1 LNEVTAPAP
10 DIDGP
15 SPVTVAGC
23 PLRATTPDA
32 RTAEVTGTLVDVDGE
47 SYYRV
52 TGLDALPPFLMS
64 LVSDSDHWLFVS
76 SNGGLT
82 AGRRGPEHAIFPY
95 YTDDR
100 IHDGRGDT
108 GSLTVLLVHTA
119 DGRQLW
125 EPFSDTYAGAYRIE
139 RTLLKSTVGT
149 TVTFE
154 ETNLDLGLTFRYS
167 WSPSERFGFVR
178 TATLTNTTGAPVT
191 VELLDGVQNL
201 LPAGTGR
208 LFQEHFSTLVDGH
221 KDNELDPRT
230 GLALFKLSSVPGDS
244 AKPGEALR
252 TAVAWS
258 YGLDADARLLST
270 VQLDAF
276 RGGSPVATET
286 AMRGRRGAYLLAATL
301 TLGAGDDHRW
311 ILAVDT
317 DQDAADVV
325 RLRGLLRTSVDLADA
340 AATDVRRGTDA
351 LVRIVG
357 SADGLQ
363 TTGDPLS
370 AARHFS
376 NALFNVMRGGI
387 PDDGYAVTRADV
399 TAYLAKASPRVLRR
413 QRAFV
418 DALPDRLAHADLIA
432 AAAATGD
439 AELERVAAEFL
450 PLTFSRRHGDPS
462 RPWND
467 FAIAVKD
474 AHGQKILGYQGNW
487 RDIFQNWEALG
498 YSYPEY
504 LESMIQRFLNAST
517 ADGNNPYRLT
527 QSGFDWEV
535 LDGDDPYSHV
545 GYWGD
550 HQVIYL
556 LKLLETSSTFHPG
569 RLTGLLHERRYTYAD
584 VPYRIRPYAE
594 LLDDPRDTIA
604 FDADRDRELR
614 RRMATDQGAFLLAAD
629 GEPVKVTLA
638 EKLLVV
644 ALAKLGSFL
653 PGAGIWLNTQR
664 PEWNDANNAL
674 VGYGV
679 SMVTTY
685 QLRRYL
691 AYCRELLAGADVQLC
706 TEVATLLNRI
716 AAVLTAHLPLL
727 DGDIADTDRRVVL
740 DALGTA
746 AGDYR
751 ATLYAGGLSGDLDT
765 VAAGDL
771 DAFFDVA
778 LRHVDHTIAANRRE
792 DGLYH
797 SYNLMRLDGDGIAVR
812 RLYEMLEGQVALL
825 GSGALDPEQAVALL
839 DALRASRLYRADQNS
854 YILYPDRKLPEF
866 LEKNAVPA
874 DAVERSKLLSALVSR
889 GDRRIVVRD
898 DEGGLHFH
906 ADFANAD
913 RLADA
918 LTALGE
924 SDAELRDLVA
934 ADRQAVLDVYEEVFD
949 HQSFTGRSGTFYK
962 YEGLGCIYWHMVS
975 KLLLAIQDVQASA
988 YGATAE
994 TLRAHYEA
1002 VRDGIGVHK
1011 SPAVH
1016 GAIPID
1022 PYSHTPGFAGAQ
1034 QPGMTGQVKEDV
1046 IGRIRELGLTVTGGR
1061 IRFRPELVRRHEFLT
1076 ADGVLSSI
1084 DVAGAAQR
1092 LPVPAGAFGFTFC
1105 QVPVIV
1111 HRGGTAAVTVVGADG
1126 GETRIAGLDLD
1137 AATSEAVFARDGSV
1151 ARLDVHLG

>member
-1 LNEVTAPAP
+1 LSDVTAPAQT
-10 DIDGP
+10 
-15 SPVTVAGC
+15 SRRVTVAGR
-23 PLRATTPDA
+23 PLRSSA
-32 RTAEVTGTLVDVDGE
+32 AEVSGSIVEIDGQDF
-47 SYYRV
+47 YRV
-52 TGLDALPPFLMS
+52 TDVQALPPFLMS
-64 LVSDSDHWLFVS
+64 LVSDSDHWLFIS

-82 AGRRGPEHAIFPY
+82 AGRVGPEHAIFPY

-100 IHDGRGDT
+100 IHDGHGDT

-119 DGRQLW
+119 DGLQRW
-125 EPFSDTYAGAYRIE
+125 EPFSDADAGAYRTS
-139 RTLLKSTVGT
+139 RTLFKSTVGT
-149 TVTFE
+149 TVVFQE
-154 ETNLDLGLTFRYS
+154 NNDDLGLTFRYA

-178 TATLTNTTGAPVT
+178 TATLTNTTGATIT
-191 VELLDGVQNL
+191 VDVLDGVQNL

-221 KDNELDPRT
+221 KDNELDPET
-230 GLALFKLSSVPGDS
+230 GLALYKLSSVPGDS

-252 TAVAWS
+252 ATVAWS

-270 VQLDAF
+270 VQLAAF
-276 RGGSPVATET
+276 RAGAPVTTET
-286 AMRGRRGAYLLAATL
+286 AIRGRRGAYLLAATL
-301 TLGAGDDHRW
+301 TLGAGEDHRW
-311 ILAVDT
+311 VLAVDT
-317 DQDAADVV
+317 DLDAGDVV
-325 RLRGLLRTSVDLADA
+325 RLRGVLRTRDDLAEATA
-340 AATDVRRGTDA
+340 ADVRRGTDA
-351 LVRIVG
+351 LVGIVG

-363 TTGDPLS
+363 STGDALS

-387 PDDGYAVTRADV
+387 PDDGYAVARPDV

-418 DALPDRLAHADLIA
+418 DALPERLPHADLIA

-439 AELERVAAEFL
+439 AELERLATEFL

-474 AHGQKILGYQGNW
+474 AHGDKILGYQGNW

-504 LESMIQRFLNAST
+504 LESMIMRFVNAST

-556 LKLLETSSTFHPG
+556 LKLLETSSLFHPG
-569 RLTGLLHERRYTYAD
+569 RLAGLLDEQRFTYAD

-604 FDADRDRELR
+604 FDAERNRELR
-614 RRMATDQGAFLLAAD
+614 ARMATDQGAFLLAAD
-629 GEPVKVTLA
+629 GEPLKVTLA

-691 AYCRELLAGADVQLC
+691 AYCRELFAGADARLSA
-706 TEVATLLNRI
+706 EVATLLRRI
-716 AAVLTAHLPLL
+716 AAVLTERLPLL
-727 DGDIADTDRRVVL
+727 DGEIGDRDRRLVL

-751 ATLYAGGLSGDLDT
+751 AALYASGLSGALDS
-765 VAAGDL
+765 VPADEL
-771 DAFFDVA
+771 DAFFDAA
-778 LRHVDHTIAANRRE
+778 LRHIDHTIAANRRD

-797 SYNLMRLDGDGIAVR
+797 SYNLMRVDGDGIAVR

-825 GSGALDPEQAVALL
+825 GSGALDGEQSVALL
-839 DALRASRLYRADQNS
+839 DALRASSLYRADQNS
-854 YILYPDRKLPEF
+854 YILYPDRRLPSF

-874 DAVERSKLLSALVSR
+874 DAVDRSKLLADLVTR
-889 GDRRIVVRD
+889 ADKRIIVRD

-913 RLADA
+913 RLAAA

-924 SDAELRDLVA
+924 SDADLTDLVA
-934 ADRQAVLDVYEEVFD
+934 ADRQTILDVYEEVFD

-975 KLLLAIQDVQASA
+975 KLLLAVQDVQSQSS
-988 YGATAE
+988 GATAE
-994 TLRAHYEA
+994 ALRAHYEQ

-1046 IGRIRELGLTVTGGR
+1046 IGRLGELGLAVSSGR
-1061 IRFRPELVRRHEFLT
+1061 IGFRPELVRRAEFRT
-1076 ADGVLSSI
+1076 TTGVLRYV
-1084 DVAGAAQR
+1084 DLAGARQE
-1092 LPVPAGAFGFTFC
+1092 LPVPAGAYGFTFC

-1111 HRGGTAAVTVVGADG
+1111 HEDGPAGISLEAAGAPTAVAAL
-1126 GETRIAGLDLD
+1126 ELD
-1137 AATSEAVFARDGSV
+1137 ARTSAAVFARTGEV
-1151 ARLDVHLG
+1151 TRIDVHLG

>member
-1 LNEVTAPAP
+1 LTDVTATQDTPRR
-10 DIDGP
+10 D
-15 SPVTVAGC
+15 VCVAGL
-23 PLRATTPDA
+23 PLRAAGT
-32 RTAEVTGTLVDVDGE
+32 EVTGSLVDVDGQP
-47 SYYRV
+47 YYRV
-52 TGLDALPPFLMS
+52 TDVDALPPFLMS
-64 LVSDSDHWLFVS
+64 LVSDSDHWLFIS
-76 SNGGLT
+76 SNGAVT

-100 IHDGRGDT
+100 LHDGHGDT
-108 GSLTVLLVHTA
+108 GSLTVLLVHAT

-125 EPFSDTYAGAYRIE
+125 EPFSDRHAGAYRIR
-139 RTLLKSTVGT
+139 RTLFKSTVGT
-149 TVTFE
+149 AVTFQE
-154 ETNLDLGLTFRYS
+154 ENVDLGLTFRYS

-178 TATLTNTTGAPVT
+178 TATLTATAAAPVT

-221 KDNELDPRT
+221 KDNELDPAT
-230 GLALFKLSSVPGDS
+230 GLALYKLTSVPGDS
-244 AKPGEALR
+244 AKPAEALR

-258 YGLDADARLLST
+258 AGLDSRARLLST

-276 RGGSPVATET
+276 RSGTAVTTET
-286 AMRGRRGAYLLAATL
+286 AMRGRRGAYLLAATV
-301 TLGAGDDHRW
+301 TVAAGEPRTW
-311 ILAVDT
+311 VLAVDT

-325 RLRGLLRTSVDLADA
+325 RLRGLLRTDDDLAA
-340 AATDVRRGTDA
+340 AAAADVRRGTAA
-351 LVRIVG
+351 LVGIVG

-363 TTGDPLS
+363 STGDALS

-376 NALFNVMRGGI
+376 NTLFNVMRGGI

-399 TAYLAKASPRVLRR
+399 VAYLAKASPRVLRR
-413 QRAFV
+413 QRGFV
-418 DALPDRLAHADLIA
+418 DALPDRLAHAELIA
-432 AAAATGD
+432 AAAGTGD
-439 AELERVAAEFL
+439 AELERLTAEFL

-467 FAIAVKD
+467 FDIAVKD
-474 AHGQKILGYQGNW
+474 ADGQKVLGYQGNW

-498 YSYPEY
+498 YSYPEF
-504 LESMIQRFLNAST
+504 LESMIMRFVNAST
-517 ADGNNPYRLT
+517 ADGNNPFRLT

-535 LDGDDPYSHV
+535 IEGDDAYAHV

-556 LKLLETSSTFHPG
+556 LKLLETSTMFHPG
-569 RLTGLLHERRYTYAD
+569 RLTGLLHSRQFSYAD
-584 VPYRIRPYAE
+584 VPYRIRPYAQ
-594 LLDDPRDTIA
+594 LLDNPRDTVV
-604 FDADRDRELR
+604 FDAERDRELR
-614 RRMATDQGAFLLAAD
+614 RRIATDSGAYLLAAD

-653 PGAGIWLNTQR
+653 PGGGIWLNTQR

-691 AYCRELLAGADVQLC
+691 AYCRELFAGAGTELS
-706 TEVATLLNRI
+706 TEVATLLRRI
-716 AAVLTAHLPLL
+716 ASVLTGRSALL
-727 DGDIADTDRRVVL
+727 AGPVCDADRRAVL

-751 ATLYAGGLSGDLDT
+751 AAVYANGFAGTMDA
-765 VAAGDL
+765 VPAAEL
-771 DAFFDVA
+771 AAFFDIA
-778 LRHVDHTIAANRRE
+778 LRHVDHTIAGNRRD

-797 SYNLMRLDGDGIAVR
+797 SYNLMRVHDDGIAVR
-812 RLYEMLEGQVALL
+812 RLYEMLEGQVAVL
-825 GSGALDPEQAVALL
+825 GSGALDADQSVALL

-854 YILYPDRKLPEF
+854 YLLYPDRRLPGF
-866 LEKNAVPA
+866 LAKNAVPA
-874 DAVERSKLLSALVSR
+874 GAVERSKLLSELVSR

-918 LTALGE
+918 LSTLGE
-924 SDAELRDLVA
+924 RDTDLRDLVA
-934 ADRQAVLDVYEEVFD
+934 ADRQTILDVYEEVFD
-949 HQSFTGRSGTFYK
+949 HQSFTGRSGTLYK

-975 KLLLAIQDVQASA
+975 KLLLAIQDAQTLADGEA
-988 YGATAE
+988 AE
-994 TLRAHYEA
+994 ALRAHYEA

-1046 IGRIRELGLTVTGGR
+1046 IGRLRELGLTVADGR
-1061 IRFRPELVRRHEFLT
+1061 IAFRPELVRRSEFLPT
-1076 ADGVLSSI
+1076 PGLLSCV
-1084 DVAGAAQR
+1084 DLVGTPRQ
-1092 LPVPAGAFGFTFC
+1092 LPVPAGGFGFTFC

-1111 HRGGTAAVTVVGADG
+1111 QAGGPARITVTGADG
-1126 GETRIAGLDLD
+1126 AQAAVDGLVLD
-1137 AATSEAVFARDGSV
+1137 ATTSAAVFARAGSV
-1151 ARLDVHLG
+1151 TRLDVRLG

>member
-1 LNEVTAPAP
+1 MNDVTAPAQHTGSR
-10 DIDGP
+10 DV
-15 SPVTVAGC
+15 SVAGRT
-23 PLRATTPDA
+23 LRAA
-32 RTAEVTGTLVDVDGE
+32 AAEVTGSLVDIDGAAF
-47 SYYRV
+47 YRITDV
-52 TGLDALPPFLMS
+52 DALPPFLMS
-64 LVSDSDHWLFVS
+64 LVSDSDHWLFIS

-108 GSLTVLLVHTA
+108 GSLTVLLAHTA
-119 DGRQLW
+119 SGRQLW
-125 EPFSDTYAGAYRIE
+125 EPFSDRYRGAYRIE
-139 RTLLKSTVGT
+139 RTLLKSAVGT
-149 TVTFE
+149 TVTFQ
-154 ETNLDLGLTFRYS
+154 ETNHDLGLVFSYS

-178 TATLTNTTGAPVT
+178 TATLANTTPAPVT
-191 VELLDGVQNL
+191 VDLLDGVQNL
-201 LPAGTGR
+201 LPAGTSR

-221 KDNELDPRT
+221 KDNELDPQT
-230 GLALFKLSSVPGDS
+230 GLALYKLSSVPGDS
-244 AKPGEALR
+244 AKPAEALR

-258 YGLDADARLLST
+258 YGLDPSARLLST
-270 VQLDAF
+270 GQLDAF
-276 RGGSPVATET
+276 RGGRSVATET
-286 AMRGRRGAYLLAATL
+286 QMRGRRGAYLLNATV
-301 TLGAGDDHRW
+301 TLDPDAGRSW
-311 ILAVDT
+311 VLAVDT
-317 DQDAADVV
+317 DQDAVGVV
-325 RLRGLLRTSVDLADA
+325 RLRGLLRTGMDLAAEA
-340 AATDVRRGTDA
+340 AADVRRGTAA
-351 LVRIVG
+351 LVGIVG
-357 SADGLQ
+357 ASDGLQ
-363 TTGDPLS
+363 RTGDALS

-376 NALFNVMRGGI
+376 NTLFNVMRGGI
-387 PDDGYAVTRADV
+387 PDDGYTVTRADV

-418 DALPDRLAHADLIA
+418 DALPDRLVHADLIA
-432 AAAATGD
+432 AAAGTGD
-439 AELERVAAEFL
+439 AECERLAAEFL

-467 FAIAVKD
+467 FLIAVKD
-474 AHGQKILGYQGNW
+474 ADGQKILSYQGNW

-498 YSYPEY
+498 HSYPEF
-504 LESMIQRFLNAST
+504 LESMILRFVNAST
-517 ADGNNPYRLT
+517 ADGNNPFRLT

-556 LKLLETSSTFHPG
+556 LKLLETSSSFHPG
-569 RLTGLLHERRYTYAD
+569 RLTGLLHERRFTYAD

-594 LLDDPRDTIA
+594 LLDDPRDTIE
-604 FDADRDRELR
+604 FDAERDRELR
-614 RRMATDQGAFLLAAD
+614 RRIATEQGAFLLGAD
-629 GEPVKVTLA
+629 GEPLKVTLA

-644 ALAKLGSFL
+644 ALGKLGSFL

-691 AYCRELLAGADVQLC
+691 AYCRELFATAGSPVQLSV
-706 TEVATLLNRI
+706 EVAALLRRI
-716 AAVLTAHLPLL
+716 AEVLTSRLPML
-727 DGDIADTDRRVVL
+727 DGPICDADRRSVL

-751 ATLYAGGLSGDLDT
+751 AGVYARGLSGSFDAVPT
-765 VAAGDL
+765 GEL
-771 DAFFDVA
+771 DAFLDVA
-778 LRHVDHTIAANRRE
+778 LRHIEHTIAANRRD

-797 SYNLMRLDGDGIAVR
+797 SYNLLRLDGDGIAVR
-812 RLYEMLEGQVALL
+812 RLYEMLEGQVAVL
-825 GSGALDPEQAVALL
+825 GSGALDTEQSVALL

-854 YILYPDRKLPEF
+854 YILYPDRQLPAF

-874 DAVERSKLLSALVSR
+874 EAVNRSKLLAALLAR
-889 GDRRIVVRD
+889 GDRRIIARD

-918 LTALGE
+918 LARLADT
-924 SDAELRDLVA
+924 DAELRDLVA
-934 ADRQAVLDVYEEVFD
+934 ADRQTVLDVYEEVFD

-975 KLLLAIQDVQASA
+975 KLLLAIQDVQS
-988 YGATAE
+988 GATGATGE
-994 TLRAHYEA
+994 RLRAHYED

-1046 IGRIRELGLTVTGGR
+1046 IGRLGELGLAVADGQV
-1061 IRFRPELVRRHEFLT
+1061 RFRPELVRRSEFLRT
-1076 ADGVLSSI
+1076 EAVLSYV
-1084 DVAGAAQR
+1084 DLTGTPQR
-1092 LPVPAGAFGFTFC
+1092 VPLPAGAYGFTFC

-1111 HRGGTAAVTVVGADG
+1111 HEAGPAGITLLGADG
-1126 GETRIAGLDLD
+1126 SRTTLD
-1137 AATSEAVFARDGSV
+1137 ALEVDPAASARIFARDGSI